1 MFKNL
6 KSKLEDEAKKIQ
18 ASVQQYSEQIQQQ
31 VGQMRSNTSDAGGSE
46 SGSNVT
52 RRFLNTVTGSPSA
65 SKGSGQKASDND
77 SLNYSVGNALME
89 EVSEGD
95 LLGLDLPPR
104 ERRLSGGSTHSNES
118 SLSALFSYIPGTA
131 GSVFD
136 PSESDLDSTFDEV
149 NSGVVKSANS
159 EQVSTALFKLQNRAS
174 NYKDKYRD
182 MVRRYNEVVTEN
194 NKCRTVLAQT
204 QDKALKR
211 IEKLREEKKTLSE
224 KLAKAQSG
232 AVDSET
238 EAKIADYKEKLD
250 KCVAEIKKNRT
261 KIKELTDENEH
272 IKQTA
277 QGENAEQ
284 GLISLETD
292 RVAAEWKERIDKVE
306 EEWTARINKLETDHA
321 IQLATTKAE
330 MHAALENKD
339 REIESLRSKN
349 RALEIQDG
357 QANER
362 WQKKVDELQ
371 AVTRALEAEKSDMI
385 EKLSE
390 AKTQG
395 VKAVQD
401 ESEKRREALEKEW
414 QEKMEAMKEEHE
426 RAIQEKTEEFG
437 KLQSSFDTASQN
449 VSKLEEKLKSSQEK
463 IELLQKEANE
473 KAKEAEQIK
482 VSLVQEQHSQAAHI

>member
-339 REIESLRSKN
+339 RE
-349 RALEIQDG
+349 
-357 QANER
+357 
-362 WQKKVDELQ
+362 
-371 AVTRALEAEKSDMI
+371 
-385 EKLSE
+385 
-390 AKTQG
+390 
-395 VKAVQD
+395 AVQD